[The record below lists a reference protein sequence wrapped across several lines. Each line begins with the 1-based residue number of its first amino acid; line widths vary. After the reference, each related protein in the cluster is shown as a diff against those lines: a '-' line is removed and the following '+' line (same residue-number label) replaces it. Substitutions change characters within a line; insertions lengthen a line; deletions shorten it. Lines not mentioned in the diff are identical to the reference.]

1 MAIADGNRLLQVNS
15 VLIML
20 MVQSF
25 SGLVVSNP
33 SMSVSP
39 LSSSPVTFVMSRGEA
54 YYVSAI
60 PTPSSPNLLRFDWN
74 VSVSYSSTGQGSI
87 QFSRDNST
95 WANLAS
101 YYLIFGQAQ
110 GKQAVDSSWARSG
123 TNYLRASY
131 NQSSSVVLILKV
143 FVNYSATILLILSP
157 IIITIAFGTGLYF
170 LRKHKKQRNPVE
182 RPYNG
187 V

>member
-1 MAIADGNRLLQVNS
+1 MAIADGNRLLQVYS
-15 VLIML
+15 VLIIL
-20 MVQSF
+20 MVQSL
-25 SGLVVSNP
+25 SGFVVSNP
-33 SMSVSP
+33 SMSMGP
-39 LSSSPVTFVMSRGEA
+39 LNSSPVTFVMTRSEA
-54 YYVSAI
+54 YYLAAI
-60 PTPSSPNLLRFDWN
+60 PAPSSPNVLRFDWN

-131 NQSSSVVLILKV
+131 NQSSSVALILKV

>member
-1 MAIADGNRLLQVNS
+1 
-15 VLIML
+15 ML

-110 GKQAVDSSWARSG
+110 GKQAIDSSWARSG
-123 TNYLRASY
+123 PNYLRASY